1 MASEIVLQ
9 LVVNDEIA
17 DGCNYAACAV
27 EIVPELDADYCSHS
41 RLNLFLSQVLR
52 IPDICRTRRVPTL
65 LWLFPSRITSTILAH
80 NIRNSSVVKPVVK
93 PIISIYQ

>member
-52 IPDICRTRRVPTL
+52 IPDICHFFYKAKFL
-65 LWLFPSRITSTILAH
+65 E
-80 NIRNSSVVKPVVK
+80 NK
-93 PIISIYQ
+93 IYTKNA